1 MVSHICTC
9 GETAACHGQRPVSC
23 MPAARPVTLSLAEPR
38 MRGATPVAR
47 ASETLFVAPR
57 PPDPV
62 LYVCVDWLGLL
73 RSPLLGVE

>member
-1 MVSHICTC
+1 MASHICTC
-9 GETAACHGQRPVSC
+9 GETEACHGQRPE
-23 MPAARPVTLSLAEPR
+23 TLSLDLAETR

-47 ASETLFVAPR
+47 ASETLFVAPH
-57 PPDPV
+57 PPDPM